1 MSTIEPTPEVPAQPQ
16 TANQPAPFAAAHLA
30 PQQSFRPMVQPEFK
44 SIGTMWLLWFFL
56 GGVSA
61 HEFYLG
67 RTGIAFL
74 RLFTGQYLLV
84 GLIID
89 LFTNTA
95 RVRNYND
102 QVSLLTGVASPT
114 AVIVKA

>member
-1 MSTIEPTPEVPAQPQ
+1 MSAIEPTQPFHDNAVAPAPAQPYR
-16 TANQPAPFAAAHLA
+16 
-30 PQQSFRPMVQPEFK
+30 PQVAPEFK
-44 SIGTMWLLWFFL
+44 SISTMWLLWFFL
-56 GGVSA
+56 GGFSA

-74 RLFTGQYLLV
+74 RIFTLQYLTV
-84 GLIID
+84 GLFID

-102 QVSLLTGVASPT
+102 QIALLTGVASPT